1 MRLIDA
7 DAALERVKLYSF
19 YDVEWTCTGAT
30 VKHIIHDAID
40 NAPTVDAVPIVRC
53 KDCKFSRE
61 HNQDER
67 YISCEALICT
77 NSEFID
83 CGWNPVWPDDFC
95 RYGERNDNE

>member
-7 DAALERVKLYSF
+7 DKLAKQWMIASPEPYNT
-19 YDVEWTCTGAT
+19 DAVE
-30 VKHIIHDAID
+30 VLDSIKD
-40 NAPTVDAVPIVRC
+40 APTVDAVPVVRC

-61 HNQDER
+61 PYQDER
-67 YISCEALICT
+67 YISCEALICA

-95 RYGERNDNE
+95 RYGERS